1 MLKCATSEACLIDY
15 RHIGEYSPLKK
26 STETS
31 TAHQMHSRAMTHV
44 QVLVWDLRDYNGGS
58 WLTAEEGHTSTGNAK
73 LDAKLRL
80 KVTHQLTFL

>member
-1 MLKCATSEACLIDY
+1 
-15 RHIGEYSPLKK
+15 
-26 STETS
+26 
-31 TAHQMHSRAMTHV
+31 MTHV

-80 KVTHQLTFL
+80 KVTHQLTFLYRSSGLLMPCFRACAFVTQVPLEKRQHCWQLIVRQ

>member
-1 MLKCATSEACLIDY
+1 
-15 RHIGEYSPLKK
+15 
-26 STETS
+26 
-31 TAHQMHSRAMTHV
+31 MTHV